1 MIGQGFRTA
10 MRVLDKGRLAM
21 GASSVGSAQKLFEL
35 SCDYAKQRVQFGRP
49 IAKFQAIQFI
59 LADMAT
65 QIYAGRQMVYHGA
78 WLRDTTGKAVIKEA
92 SMIKL
97 FCTEMANRVA
107 EMAVQI
113 HGGMGYLKKLPV
125 ERIFRDLHVTRIYE
139 GTSEVQ
145 RLVIARELLRD

>member
-1 MIGQGFRTA
+1 M
-10 MRVLDKGRLAM
+10 
-21 GASSVGSAQKLFEL
+21 
-35 SCDYAKQRVQFGRP
+35 
-49 IAKFQAIQFI
+49 
-59 LADMAT
+59 
-65 QIYAGRQMVYHGA
+65 
-78 WLRDTTGKAVIKEA
+78 IKEA

-125 ERIFRDLHVTRIYE
+125 ERFFRDLHVTRIYE

>member
-78 WLRDTTGKAVIKEA
+78 WLRDTIQVK
-92 SMIKL
+92 
-97 FCTEMANRVA
+97 R
-107 EMAVQI
+107 
-113 HGGMGYLKKLPV
+113 
-125 ERIFRDLHVTRIYE
+125 
-139 GTSEVQ
+139 
-145 RLVIARELLRD
+145 